1 MAVRTPPTT
10 DLEELGAGE
19 RTVVVP
25 TAGRRRLSG
34 PFRYLL
40 WAIAVIVVLVIG
52 LQLSGGF
59 PDSLTVDVAAKFN
72 AFNDWV
78 ITNQRTSPIF
88 VDFLDPL
95 RNGIQSAYDQ
105 LIQVLAR
112 MTWLGLVALAAAI
125 AGLVAGWRLA
135 VVAACGFI
143 FMGVLGLWVPSVETL
158 GLIMFA
164 VTIALV
170 IGIPFGVWT
179 GRRPSVE
186 RVIRPVLDA
195 MQTIPA
201 FSYLVPVVL
210 LFGIGVPTA
219 LIATVIF
226 AIPPAIRLTGLGVRQ
241 VPETS
246 LEVGRS
252 FGSTSR
258 QLLRRVQLPL
268 AKPAILLGV
277 NQTIMMALGIVVIA
291 ASVGVGGLGQ
301 VVLDGLSNLNVGA
314 ALAGG
319 LAIVALAI
327 VLDRTTSAWGVR
339 DRKRRGTTTIH
350 VYGREISRL
359 VAVVLSLALVGIAVF
374 IGRQVLRQQD
384 FPSAWTVSIEAPVN
398 DALSWV
404 TRTFGGVTTAITNV
418 TVKYALDPL
427 KNLLTGVPWWMVAGF
442 AALIGWRVSRRWT
455 LAALAFVCIG
465 AVGVLGMWDDS
476 MNTLSQVM
484 VAVVVSV
491 ALAIPIGI
499 WCAQNDRV
507 ERGLRPILDMMQ
519 TMPQFVYLVP
529 VVALFGP
536 GRVPGVI
543 AGLVYALP
551 PGIRLTNLGIRQVP
565 TEIVEA
571 AEAYGANGSQTLWKV
586 QVPLA
591 RPSILLGVNQ
601 TIIMVFSVVIIAGLV
616 GGAGLGLQVVNGLS
630 HDPGAGMVAGICIM
644 LLAIV
649 IDRITQ
655 AMGEANRVSAPPS
668 RSFRWRSGPSTNG
681 AVPVAIGVTE
691 TTSEEGEEST

>member
-1 MAVRTPPTT
+1 MAVRTPPSS
-10 DLEELGAGE
+10 DLEELETPE
-19 RTVVVP
+19 RTIVVP
-25 TAGRRRLSG
+25 TADGRRFPRWIRFLI
-34 PFRYLL
+34 
-40 WAIAVIVVLVIG
+40 WTVAVIAVIAVG

-59 PDSLTVDVAAKFN
+59 PESRTVDVAAKFGQ
-72 AFNDWV
+72 FNDWV
-78 ITNQRTSPIF
+78 IANQRTSPIF
-88 VDFLDPL
+88 VNFLDPL
-95 RNGIQSAYDQ
+95 RNGIQTMYDRF
-105 LIQVLAR
+105 VLVLSR
-112 MTWLGLVALAAAI
+112 LTWLGLIALAAAI

-135 VVAACGFI
+135 VVAACGFLFI
-143 FMGVLGLWVPSVETL
+143 GVLGLWEPGVETL
-158 GLIMFA
+158 SLMIFA
-164 VTIALV
+164 VLIALM
-170 IGIPFGVWT
+170 IGIPLGIWA

-186 RVIRPVLDA
+186 RAIRPVLDA

-226 AIPPAIRLTGLGVRQ
+226 AIPPAIRLTSLGVRQ

-252 FGSTSR
+252 FGSTSN

-268 AKPAILLGV
+268 AKPVILLGV

-301 VVLDGLSNLNVGA
+301 VVLDGLNNLNVGA
-314 ALAGG
+314 SLAGG

-339 DRKRRGTTTIH
+339 DRKRRGSTTVH
-350 VYGREISRL
+350 LYGREISRL
-359 VAVVLSLALVGIAVF
+359 AAVILALALVAIAVF

-384 FPSAWTVSIEAPVN
+384 FPSSWTVSIDTPVN
-398 DALSWV
+398 DAVSWIL
-404 TRTFGGVTTAITNV
+404 RTFGGVTTAITNL

-427 KNLLTGVPWWMVAGF
+427 KNLLTDVPWWMVAGF
-442 AALIGWRVSRRWT
+442 AALIGWRVSRRWG
-455 LAALAFVCIG
+455 LAVLAFVCIA
-465 AVGVLGMWDDS
+465 AVGVLGMWDES
-476 MNTLSQVM
+476 MDTLSQVM

-491 ALAIPIGI
+491 ALAIPLGI
-499 WCAQNDRV
+499 WCAQSDRV
-507 ERGLRPILDMMQ
+507 ERALRPILDMMQ

-529 VVALFGP
+529 AVGLFGV

-565 TEIVEA
+565 SEIVEA
-571 AEAYGANGSQTLWKV
+571 AEAYGARRSQTLWKV

-616 GGAGLGLQVVNGLS
+616 GGAGLGLEVVRGIS
-630 HDPGAGMVAGICIM
+630 KDPGVGMVAGLCIM
-644 LLAIV
+644 LLAIA

-655 AMGEANRVSAPPS
+655 AMGQATRTVTTRTRTAG
-668 RSFRWRSGPSTNG
+668 WRSGPSKTRAD
-681 AVPVAIGVTE
+681 AVATGVSE
-691 TTSEEGEEST
+691 TTSREGEESI